1 MKNKRKNSTV
11 VESWIDIK
19 TLAIIHRVLNEKYS
33 HFDNS
38 KSGIVRSALTILATK
53 FEQTFPELAFT
64 SSQDAFEYLKS
75 YGLIQKSRHSKAAK
89 SLAESI
95 DLEIDNNTESEV
107 QDVIN
112 MLNTE
117 DKKDG

>member
-38 KSGIVRSALTILATK
+38 KVVL
-53 FEQTFPELAFT
+53 
-64 SSQDAFEYLKS
+64 
-75 YGLIQKSRHSKAAK
+75 
-89 SLAESI
+89 
-95 DLEIDNNTESEV
+95 SEV
-107 QDVIN
+107 
-112 MLNTE
+112 L
-117 DKKDG
+117 